1 MVKNFVVIALM
12 LAFSLLG
19 GLLATTGS
27 VKIIGAFAGLFLAIF
42 LLTTPTLLFGVVLV
56 FSLVI
61 SGVAEFYLGVGQ
73 ANWVAS
79 ILALGLVASAFI
91 SSLKHSSQSVT
102 RSSKSVGWLV
112 AAYVTVLILAS
123 LLNVNS
129 VMQIIVGMRN
139 YIPFIGVFLALQF
152 FGNSDKELKRSI
164 NLILLIGLIQLPFC
178 LQQAIFV
185 APARQHSLEA
195 VGGGAEAIVGTFGGN
210 PLGGGYTGEMAV
222 FMLLVSCLVLALA
235 ASLRFGKSL
244 SFAICIG
251 AIGCVA
257 LAETK
262 IVFLL
267 TPLALI
273 LVFLEDIRSSPKKMF
288 AMLIAV
294 ICVLGGLA
302 AVYAWRFWA
311 KGPDEFWHAFTYSF
325 DPNFMVDRLHRGR
338 IGALVHWWDS
348 NVVRFDAMHAL
359 LGYGMGST
367 LEASRTLGEGSAV
380 IIYGLGIDA
389 HAANK
394 LLWDSGM
401 LGFGFFC
408 WIIVRTGLNANR
420 LVRGSAVPQ
429 FHLGVLKA
437 SRAAMFCFAA
447 MLPYQVSVL
456 GGAPMQFLFWFF
468 IGYVEYWRRQAPRIK
483 ND

>member
-1 MVKNFVVIALM
+1 M
-12 LAFSLLG
+12 LKSFSLFIAVIVISLIG
-19 GLLATTGS
+19 GLLATMGS
-27 VKIIGAFAGLFLAIF
+27 VRLIGGFVGLFLAIF
-42 LLTTPTLLFGVVLV
+42 LLFSPTLLFRLVLV
-56 FSLVI
+56 FSLAI
-61 SGVAEFYLGVGQ
+61 SGIAEFYFGIGQ

-79 ILALGLVASAFI
+79 ILAFSLLAAAFI
-91 SSLKHSSQSVT
+91 SSSKQSSQSVT
-102 RSSKSVGWLV
+102 LATKSVGWLV
-112 AAYVTVLILAS
+112 AAYVIVLMLSS
-123 LLNVNS
+123 LLNMNS
-129 VMQIIVGMRN
+129 IMQFLVGVRN
-139 YIPFIGVFLALQF
+139 YVPFIGVFLALKYLS
-152 FGNSDKELKRSI
+152 NSDKDMKQSTYM
-164 NLILLIGLIQLPFC
+164 ILFIGLIQLPFC

-185 APARQHSLEA
+185 APARQYSLEA

-222 FMLLVSCLVLALA
+222 FMLIASCLSLVLA
-235 ASLRFGKSL
+235 SSIRFGKLLSL
-244 SFAICIG
+244 AISIA

-267 TPLALI
+267 TPLAII

-288 AMLIAV
+288 ALLLVV

-302 AVYAWRFWA
+302 AVYAWRFWT

-325 DPNFMVDRLHRGR
+325 DPDFMVDRFHRGR
-338 IGALVHWWDS
+338 IGALVHWWDN
-348 NVVRFDAMHAL
+348 NVVRFDALHTF

-380 IIYGLGIDA
+380 KIYGLGIDA

-394 LLWDSGM
+394 LLWDSGV

-408 WIIVRTGLNANR
+408 WVIIRTGLNANR
-420 LVRGSAVPQ
+420 LVRITATPQ
-429 FHLGVLKA
+429 FHHGVLKT

-468 IGYVEYWRRQAPRIK
+468 VGYVEYWRSQVAHLK
-483 ND
+483 NA